1 MLKRSLSLLLCAVM
15 FAGTLAFAGCG
26 KKPFTTTA
34 SEEDIAKLNSLYAGK
49 TAFFGEMHDH
59 SDSGGRSDG
68 KVALKDWPTQ
78 VMQPKDIDFAVIV
91 DHRQSLHMRLPEWD
105 STKFVGGTEPASY
118 MTDEHV
124 KSDSVHY
131 NVILDDP
138 DKQDALFQSLP
149 EYKYG
154 PDSKVPNLN
163 TIRYPDISIE
173 RLREVAAKTL
183 EMGGF
188 FVHVHPLFL
197 SYMQSDIVTDY
208 WMGDYT
214 GFEIY
219 TAGSKNYLP
228 SWPSNQKA
236 YKTWVELL
244 NLGKKLYAT
253 CGSDSHRESNV
264 NTLSTFYAESTD
276 SKILLNLMRAG
287 NFTAG
292 PVGIRMAVGDTCTGG
307 ETDFTGKRLVVSV
320 GDFHSQAYQADHQY
334 RLNVYNE
341 KGLVF
346 SQDLTGTDT
355 VYYAI
360 DTTNCEYYRAEVYDV
375 TGDYA
380 FSVGNPIWNT
390 KSN

>member
-1 MLKRSLSLLLCAVM
+1 MLRKCLSVLLCAVM
-15 FAGTLAFAGCG
+15 LAGTVAFAGCG
-26 KKPFTTTA
+26 KKPLVTTA
-34 SEEDIAKLNSLYAGK
+34 SEEDIAKLDSLYAGK

-68 KVALKDWPTQ
+68 KTPLKNWPTL
-78 VMQPKDIDFAVIV
+78 VFLTKDIDFAVIA
-91 DHRQSLHMRLPEWD
+91 DHKQSQHMRLPEWD
-105 STKFVGGTEPASY
+105 KTRYVGATEAASTL
-118 MTDEHV
+118 
-124 KSDSVHY
+124 SDSHLTQNSVHY
-131 NVILDDP
+131 NLIVNDP
-138 DKQDALFQSLP
+138 DKLDALVASFP
-149 EYKYG
+149 EYNAH
-154 PDSKVPNLN
+154 PDTENPGQQTFN
-163 TIRYPDISIE
+163 YPTISIE
-173 RLREVAAKTL
+173 KLREIAAKTL
-183 EMGGF
+183 EVGGF
-188 FVHVHPLFL
+188 FVHVHPMFP
-197 SYMQSDIVTDY
+197 SYMKSDVATDY

-219 TAGSKNYLP
+219 TSSRLNYLP
-228 SWPSNQKA
+228 SRPENKA
-236 YKTWVELL
+236 AYDMWVELL

-253 CGSDSHRESNV
+253 CGSDSHRTSQV
-264 NTLSTFYAESTD
+264 NSLSTFYAESTD
-276 SKILLNLMRAG
+276 SDVLVNLMRAG

-320 GDFHSQAYQADHQY
+320 GDFHQKAYIANHQY

-375 TGDYA
+375 TGGYA

-390 KSN
+390 K